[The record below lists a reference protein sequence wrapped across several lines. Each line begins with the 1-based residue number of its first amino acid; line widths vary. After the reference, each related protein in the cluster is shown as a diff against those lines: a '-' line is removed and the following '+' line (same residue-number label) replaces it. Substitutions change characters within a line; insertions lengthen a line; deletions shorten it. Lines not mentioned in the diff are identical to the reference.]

1 MAGNEGALSSNAL
14 GRTNELSESADETT
28 LEVDRRGNG
37 GVTGAEN
44 DPSREGNGGGG
55 GRFVFASAY
64 TCEDGVFGGGGI
76 SGCASLPGG
85 GTKSRFT
92 GVAEEVLLVV
102 EVEVRGGGD
111 GSSSFGLLP
120 RAVFQ
125 AAEPVLSTRSL
136 KFLRASSSPQRLRG
150 MVNVSGQNTR

>member
-1 MAGNEGALSSNAL
+1 MAGNEGALSSNTL
-14 GRTNELSESADETT
+14 GRINELSESADETT

-55 GRFVFASAY
+55 GLFVFASAY
-64 TCEDGVFGGGGI
+64 TVADGVFGGGGI
-76 SGCASLPGG
+76 SCCESLGGG

-92 GVAEEVLLVV
+92 AAEEEVLLVV
-102 EVEVRGGGD
+102 EVEVRRV
-111 GSSSFGLLP
+111 SSSFGFLP
-120 RAVFQ
+120 RAALQ
-125 AAEPVLSTRSL
+125 AADPVLSTRSL

-150 MVNVSGQNTR
+150 MVGVSGQNTR